1 MCDAL
6 DNLLCQERGSEGS
19 TYADS
24 VPKDSKRSGGRN
36 SKKSDILFTGDLL
49 QDNDPTDMSEK
60 KLSMLGPHGLSD
72 ARPART
78 RIPKGLPARFTVD
91 STVTLIYG
99 PPGRGKSYLLK
110 QMYQHP
116 PMLGPH
122 GPVLAGRASRQG
134 NATKKGKKKG
144 HAKTSAIDSV
154 VIFTPSAHDWEDV
167 EGATDN
173 IRGWDEV
180 TLAKIMLYQS
190 EHGLPVLADGL
201 SGEDKGNHMVII
213 MDDLLSRINFTDP
226 KMIELFTRH
235 RHYNI
240 SIVVACQNISKTI
253 HPIIREQTSRFI
265 CFDPSSC
272 DLLHKAFCGAIWPS
286 AKKMYDD
293 IKSLNMEETHSYLVI
308 NTTDGTVYET
318 HE

>member
-1 MCDAL
+1 MCDVL
-6 DNLLCQERGSEGS
+6 DKLLHQERDSEGS
-19 TYADS
+19 TCTDS
-24 VPKDSKRSGGRN
+24 VSKDSRRSSSLALPAGDAGGRLQHR
-36 SKKSDILFTGDLL
+36 KKSDILFTGDLL

-60 KLSMLGPHGLSD
+60 KLSKPSD
-72 ARPART
+72 ALSKPSSKAGPSA

-116 PMLGPH
+116 PASGRQGLGPSART
-122 GPVLAGRASRQG
+122 G
-134 NATKKGKKKG
+134 KGKKA
-144 HAKTSAIDSV
+144 HLAKISAIDSV
-154 VIFTPSAHDWEDV
+154 VIFTPSSHDWEDV
-167 EGATDN
+167 EGAVNN

-190 EHGLPVLADGL
+190 EHGVPNGF
-201 SGEDKGNHMVII
+201 HMVII

-240 SIVVACQNISKTI
+240 SIVVAAQNISKTI

-265 CFDPSSC
+265 CFDPASLQAC

-308 NTTDGTVYET
+308 NTSDGTVYET

>member
-6 DNLLCQERGSEGS
+6 DNLLRQERGSEGS

-24 VPKDSKRSGGRN
+24 VPRDSRRSGGRN

-60 KLSMLGPHGLSD
+60 KLASPAGLTKPPSKVSVQG
-72 ARPART
+72 
-78 RIPKGLPARFTVD
+78 IPKGLPARFTVD

-122 GPVLAGRASRQG
+122 GPMLGPHGPSAR
-134 NATKKGKKKG
+134 TGKKKG

-167 EGATDN
+167 EGAVDN

-190 EHGLPVLADGL
+190 EHGIPRPDAKDPA
-201 SGEDKGNHMVII
+201 SRQGNHMVII

-265 CFDPSSC
+265 CFDPSSLQAC